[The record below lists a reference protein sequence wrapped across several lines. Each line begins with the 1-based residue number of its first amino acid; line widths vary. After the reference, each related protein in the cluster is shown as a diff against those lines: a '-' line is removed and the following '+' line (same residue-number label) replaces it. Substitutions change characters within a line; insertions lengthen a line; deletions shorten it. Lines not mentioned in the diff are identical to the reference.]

1 MGCAVSWGAARS
13 ELLLVAVLLAGC
25 VQTGPVAQWRQAG
38 PRPQIVTSERAYVE
52 APPPAKF
59 LEPPLPAVKPD
70 DGSAPKDA
78 PMVDAVP
85 TQRVPDGTTA
95 GTVEPIGTSS
105 PMKPLQLI
113 GLTEAGTTKLLG
125 QPAETDVF
133 PLSRIS
139 TYRSAA
145 CTLKIFFYSV
155 ASIAAA
161 PDFRALTYQIE
172 ERNSANP
179 DHSACLAGIIKSSV
193 S

>member
-1 MGCAVSWGAARS
+1 VSWGVARS
-13 ELLLVAVLLAGC
+13 EFILVAVLLAGC
-25 VQTGPVAQWRQAG
+25 VQTEPVAQWRQAD
-38 PRPQIVTSERAYVE
+38 PRPQIVTNERAYVE

-70 DGSAPKDA
+70 DGSVPKDA
-78 PMVDAVP
+78 PTVDAVAS
-85 TQRVPDGTTA
+85 QRGPDGTTV
-95 GTVEPIGTSS
+95 GTVESIRIGTSS

-133 PLSRIS
+133 PLSRIW
-139 TYRSAA
+139 TYRSAT

-161 PDFRALTYQIE
+161 PDFRALTFQIE
-172 ERNSANP
+172 ERNPADP
-179 DHSACLAGIIKSSV
+179 DHSVCLAGMVKSSV
-193 S
+193 G